1 MTRGDGSLVMAT
13 KRGVLV
19 SGLYVAAP
27 SEPTPTWWAHHCACA
42 WTAAWFTAAGSEWQ
56 GPREVLA
63 DPGLRVE
70 LEWEQHTNGR
80 QGSGWRSARHRPDLT
95 TVSNVGLTL
104 VEVDLRAKPSK
115 RRIAVLKHYRDWI
128 SEGRIGGVLYVCATE
143 AGSERIEKEAERAYF
158 NTRRL
163 RTMLLGTVRARAFGE
178 AA

>member
-1 MTRGDGSLVMAT
+1 MARGDGSLLIAT

-19 SGLYVAAP
+19 SGLYVAAS
-27 SEPTPTWWAHHCACA
+27 SEPRPTWWAHHCACA
-42 WTAAWFTAAGSEWQ
+42 WTAAWFTAGGSEWQ

-70 LEWEQHTNGR
+70 LEWEEHSNWR
-80 QGSGWRSARHRPDLT
+80 QGSGWRSAGHRPDLT

-104 VEVDLRAKPSK
+104 VEVDLPAKSSK
-115 RRIAVLKHYRDWI
+115 RRIAVLKRYRDRI

-143 AGSERIEKEAERAYF
+143 AGRERIENGADSAYF

-163 RTMLLGTVRARAFGE
+163 RTMLIGTVRARAFGD